1 MAPLD
6 YIHLFGTNCCRL
18 NYLFCSACRGVHISR
33 YPVLVGENQSVFP
46 KKTHV
51 DMKETILFSEC
62 LTHDKSIQIWE
73 REENCFVLIE
83 AWWRNIK
90 FTKIRDC
97 QRTTVV
103 AGSFLKLHHLF
114 YRLMVPES
122 PIWNPNWISMNPNWI
137 SIYPKAPPQKK
148 GDPRTLRLI
157 SNNDAVSA
165 LIGIFDWSLLGCFAS
180 SGSHGLCEP
189 RNASLGAAGA
199 TTNGK
204 KERHGIII
212 CRCCFFSFLL

>member
-137 SIYPKAPPQKK
+137 SIYPKAPPPKK
-148 GDPRTLRLI
+148 RRPQDP
-157 SNNDAVSA
+157 
-165 LIGIFDWSLLGCFAS
+165 
-180 SGSHGLCEP
+180 
-189 RNASLGAAGA
+189 
-199 TTNGK
+199 
-204 KERHGIII
+204 
-212 CRCCFFSFLL
+212 